1 MTSAPRQSSWR
12 KRRNARFMATPET
25 RSEAGGID
33 DARVVEAVLA
43 GRSELYRILVRRY
56 QDVMYRHAVRM
67 VGDGDEAADLV
78 QKAFVKGF
86 RKLDAC
92 HDPAKVGGWLFRICA
107 NMCKDYLKSRRRQDL
122 SLDAVDVQVDLAPG
136 PVEELE
142 RADMRRTI
150 ETAIGELTPGLR
162 EAFVMKHLEGCSY
175 ERMAELMDVSISAL
189 KMRVHRAREELQEKL
204 AGLAPAEWSET

>member
-1 MTSAPRQSSWR
+1 
-12 KRRNARFMATPET
+12 MATPET
-25 RSEAGGID
+25 RTDTGGIE

-56 QDVMYRHAVRM
+56 QDVMYRHALRM

-122 SLDAVDVQVDLAPG
+122 SLDVVDVQLDLAPG
-136 PVEELE
+136 PIEELE

-175 ERMAELMDVSISAL
+175 EKMAELMDVSISAL

-204 AGLAPAEWSET
+204 AGLVPAEWSET

>member
-1 MTSAPRQSSWR
+1 
-12 KRRNARFMATPET
+12 MATPET
-25 RSEAGGID
+25 RTDAGGIE

-122 SLDAVDVQVDLAPG
+122 SLDVVDVQMDLAPG
-136 PVEELE
+136 PIEELE

-175 ERMAELMDVSISAL
+175 EKMAELMDVSISAL

-204 AGLAPAEWSET
+204 AGLVPAEWSET

>member
-1 MTSAPRQSSWR
+1 
-12 KRRNARFMATPET
+12 MATPET
-25 RSEAGGID
+25 RPDAGGID

-107 NMCKDYLKSRRRQDL
+107 NMCKDFLKSRRRQDL
-122 SLDAVDVQVDLAPG
+122 SLDVVDVQMDLAPG
-136 PVEELE
+136 PIEKLE

-175 ERMAELMDVSISAL
+175 ERMAERMDVSISAL

-204 AGLAPAEWSET
+204 AGLVPAEWSET

>member
-1 MTSAPRQSSWR
+1 
-12 KRRNARFMATPET
+12 MATSET
-25 RSEAGGID
+25 RPDAGGIE

-43 GRSELYRILVRRY
+43 GRSDLFRILVRRY

-107 NMCKDYLKSRRRQDL
+107 NMCKDFLKSRRRQDV
-122 SLDAVDVQVDLAPG
+122 SLDLADVQMDVAPG
-136 PVEELE
+136 PYGGAGESS
-142 RADMRRTI
+142 D
-150 ETAIGELTPGLR
+150 ETYDRDG
-162 EAFVMKHLEGCSY
+162 
-175 ERMAELMDVSISAL
+175 
-189 KMRVHRAREELQEKL
+189 HR
-204 AGLAPAEWSET
+204 